1 MEENM
6 EEISLRELIEI
17 LIKRKM
23 IIIAIT
29 IIAMVTTG
37 VINFLVLDP
46 TYETEAILMASNFNE
61 AIPNGQ
67 IEDQSIE
74 SILNELSRLP
84 QMNLETYRLQIT
96 SPSVLNKT
104 IEELNLESIY
114 NVESLARAINI
125 QTINDTNLIAIR
137 MEHTD
142 AEKASTIVNSVARNS
157 VEFVADMAREQAT
170 TASDYVERQMA
181 VEKEKL
187 DKVLIELREFLA
199 QPRSTSELDREL
211 NARLDAITNYKMDL
225 DEEKMK
231 KEVVTTSIVSTES
244 ELNNTNAVLTTN
256 QSILEDSLMRDIITD
271 DNDSTLSD
279 ISDITVRNEQIN
291 PVYLE
296 LNSALSNYRIEREQI
311 NTNIANLESQI
322 RTTEQQIEALQIELE
337 EKRYRE
343 SDINQR
349 VDIAQQTYDAFIA
362 KYEELRVAESSR
374 IGESSIT
381 IMSEAFETNTPVG
394 PRKAMNLA
402 IATILGGMIGVFL
415 AFFMEYWKTSEIKH
429 KKKEELK

>member
-1 MEENM
+1 M